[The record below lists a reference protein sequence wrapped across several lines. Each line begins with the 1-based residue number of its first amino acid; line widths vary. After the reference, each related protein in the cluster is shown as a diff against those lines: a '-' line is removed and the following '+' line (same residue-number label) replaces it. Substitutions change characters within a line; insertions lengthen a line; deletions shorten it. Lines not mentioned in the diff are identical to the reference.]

1 MRERNVG
8 LRACEGDVFVCARA
22 LTQTHIYIYIY
33 TLIRNP
39 YVQNLWTIP
48 SLYGNDDDDDET

>member
-1 MRERNVG
+1 MR
-8 LRACEGDVFVCARA
+8 AHSHK
-22 LTQTHIYIYIY
+22 HIYTYIY